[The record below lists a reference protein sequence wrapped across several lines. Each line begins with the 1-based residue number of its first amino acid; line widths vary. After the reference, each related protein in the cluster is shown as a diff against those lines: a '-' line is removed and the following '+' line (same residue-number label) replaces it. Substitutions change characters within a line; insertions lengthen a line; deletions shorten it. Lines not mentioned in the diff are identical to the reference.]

1 MIHVAW
7 RILTH
12 EIGRSLLAVGGM
24 IVAVLM
30 IFLQLGFYA
39 AIPAGGTLVYDHM
52 IFDIMLTSTHY
63 VFQGQAP
70 SIPRRRLYQ
79 ALAHGDVASVAP
91 LYMGVVNW
99 INETDGGRYEAFLIG
114 FRLEDPIFD
123 APDVNRQLNILR
135 REDTVLVDTAT
146 YPMFGKLEASRVTEM
161 SNRTIT
167 IGGAY
172 DLGIGF
178 LGLGVVLASDQNF
191 LRLQPDR
198 SLSTVSL
205 GLVRLKP
212 GADPNRVAAALR
224 AIMPADTRVLTRSEF
239 LQFETDYWVERT
251 STGQVFGF
259 GVVVALIVGAVILYQ
274 TLSTQVSRQLPQYA
288 TLKAMGY
295 NNSYLRGIV
304 ICLAL
309 MMSVTALPLAYA
321 AALVAYDYVHTATKL
336 PIAMNDVR
344 LVVVVALTL
353 LMSTGAAVYAARALR
368 RADPVDLF

>member
-12 EIGRSLLAVGGM
+12 ELGRSLLAIGGM
-24 IVAVLM
+24 MVAVLM

-39 AIPAGGTLVYDHM
+39 AVPAGGILVYDHM
-52 IFDIMLTSTHY
+52 KFDIMLTSPHY

-70 SIPRRRLYQ
+70 SFPRRRLYQ
-79 ALAHGDVASVAP
+79 ALANDDVESAAP

-99 INETDGGRYEAFLIG
+99 INEADGGRYEAFLIG
-114 FRLEDPIFD
+114 FRLEDQIFD
-123 APDVNRQLNILR
+123 APTVTRQLAVLR

-146 YPMFGKLEASRVTEM
+146 YPMFGKLNADRVTEM

-167 IGGAY
+167 IGGTY

-178 LGLGVVLASDQNF
+178 LGLAVALASDQNF
-191 LRLQPDR
+191 LRLLPDR

-212 GADPNRVAAALR
+212 GADPDRVAAALR
-224 AIMPADTRVLTRSEF
+224 AILPVDTRVFTRNEF
-239 LQFETDYWVERT
+239 LQFETEYWIERT

-295 NNSYLRGIV
+295 SNGYLRGMV

-309 MMSVTALPLAYA
+309 MMSVVALPLAYA
-321 AALVAYDYVHTATKL
+321 AALMAYDFVHSATKL

-344 LVVVVALTL
+344 LAVVVALTL
-353 LMSTGAAVYAARALR
+353 LMSTGAAVYAARALK

>member
-12 EIGRSLLAVGGM
+12 EVGRSLLAIGGM

-52 IFDIMLTSTHY
+52 MFDIALTSTHY

-70 SIPRRRLYQ
+70 SFPRRRLYQ
-79 ALAHGDVASVAP
+79 ALAHGDVATVAP

-99 INETDGGRYEAFLIG
+99 INEADGGRYEAFLIG
-114 FRLEDPIFD
+114 FRLEDRIFD
-123 APDVNRQLNILR
+123 SPDVTRQLNILR
-135 REDTVLVDTAT
+135 RDDTVLVDTAT
-146 YPMFGKLEASRVTEM
+146 YPMFGKLEANRITEM

-167 IGGAY
+167 IGGTY
-172 DLGIGF
+172 QLGIGF
-178 LGLGVVLASDQNF
+178 LGLGVALASDQNF

-212 GADPNRVAAALR
+212 GADPDRVANALR
-224 AIMPADTRVLTRSEF
+224 AIMPADTRVFTRSEF
-239 LQFETDYWVERT
+239 LQYETGYWVERT

-295 NNSYLRGIV
+295 NNGYLRGIV
-304 ICLAL
+304 VCLAL

-321 AALVAYDYVHTATKL
+321 AALLAYDYVHIATKL

-344 LVVVVALTL
+344 LIVVVALTL

>member
-12 EIGRSLLAVGGM
+12 EVGRSLLAIGGM
-24 IVAVLM
+24 MVAVLM

-39 AIPAGGTLVYDHM
+39 AVPAGGILVYDHM
-52 IFDIMLTSTHY
+52 KFDIMLASTHY

-79 ALAHGDVASVAP
+79 ALAYDDVVSVAP

-99 INETDGGRYEAFLIG
+99 INEADGGRYEAFLIG
-114 FRLEDPIFD
+114 FRLEDRIFD
-123 APDVNRQLNILR
+123 APTVTRQLDVLR

-146 YPMFGKLEASRVTEM
+146 YPMFGKLNADRVTEM

-167 IGGAY
+167 IGGTY
-172 DLGIGF
+172 ELGIGF
-178 LGLGVVLASDQNF
+178 LGLAVALASDQNF
-191 LRLQPDR
+191 LRLQPER

-212 GADPNRVAAALR
+212 GADPDRVAAALR
-224 AIMPADTRVLTRSEF
+224 AILPADTRVFTRNEF
-239 LQFETDYWVERT
+239 LQFETEYWIERT

-295 NNSYLRGIV
+295 SDGYLRGMV

-309 MMSVTALPLAYA
+309 MMSVAALPLAYG
-321 AALVAYDYVHTATKL
+321 AALMAYDFVHVATKL

>member
-12 EIGRSLLAVGGM
+12 EVGRSLLAIGGM
-24 IVAVLM
+24 MVAVLM

-39 AIPAGGTLVYDHM
+39 AVPAGGILVYDHM
-52 IFDIMLTSTHY
+52 KFDIMLASTHY

-79 ALAHGDVASVAP
+79 ALAHDEVESVAP

-99 INETDGGRYEAFLIG
+99 INEADGGRYEAFLIG
-114 FRLEDPIFD
+114 FRLEDQIFD
-123 APDVNRQLNILR
+123 APTVTRQLDVLR

-146 YPMFGKLEASRVTEM
+146 YPMFGKLNADRVTEM

-167 IGGAY
+167 IGGTY
-172 DLGIGF
+172 ELGIGF
-178 LGLGVVLASDQNF
+178 LGLAVALASDQNF
-191 LRLQPDR
+191 LRLQPER

-212 GADPNRVAAALR
+212 GADPDRVAAALR
-224 AIMPADTRVLTRSEF
+224 AILPADTRVFTRNEF
-239 LQFETDYWVERT
+239 LQFETEYWIERT

-295 NNSYLRGIV
+295 SNGYLRGMV

-309 MMSVTALPLAYA
+309 MMSVAALPLAYV
-321 AALVAYDYVHTATKL
+321 AALMAYDFVHVATKL

>member
-12 EIGRSLLAVGGM
+12 EVGRSLLAIGGM
-24 IVAVLM
+24 TVAVLM

-39 AIPAGGTLVYDHM
+39 AVPAGGILVYDHM
-52 IFDIMLTSTHY
+52 KFDIMLASAHY

-70 SIPRRRLYQ
+70 SFPRRRLYQ
-79 ALAHGDVASVAP
+79 ALANDDVRSVAP

-99 INETDGGRYEAFLIG
+99 INEADGGRYEAFLIG
-114 FRLEDPIFD
+114 FRLEDQVFD
-123 APDVNRQLNILR
+123 APTVNRQLDVLR

-146 YPMFGKLEASRVTEM
+146 YPMFGKLNADRVTEM

-167 IGGAY
+167 IGGTY
-172 DLGIGF
+172 ELGIGF
-178 LGLGVVLASDQNF
+178 LGLAVALASDQNF
-191 LRLQPDR
+191 IRLLPDR

-205 GLVRLKP
+205 GLVDLKP
-212 GADPNRVAAALR
+212 GAAPDRVAAALR
-224 AIMPADTRVLTRSEF
+224 AILPADTRVFTRNEF

-295 NNSYLRGIV
+295 SNGYLRGMV

-309 MMSVTALPLAYA
+309 MMSVVALPLAYA
-321 AALVAYDYVHTATKL
+321 AALMAYDFVHSATKL

>member
-30 IFLQLGFYA
+30 IFLQLGFYS
-39 AIPAGGTLVYDHM
+39 AIPAGGNLVYDHM
-52 IFDIMLTSTHY
+52 IFDLMLTSTHY
-63 VFQGQAP
+63 IFQGQAP

-79 ALAHGDVASVAP
+79 ALAHGDVASAAP

-99 INETDGGRYEAFLIG
+99 INETDGGRYEVFVIG
-114 FRLEDPIFD
+114 FRLEDQIFD
-123 APDVNRQLNILR
+123 VPNLTRQLDILR
-135 REDTVLVDTAT
+135 REDTVLIDSAT
-146 YPMFGKLEASRVTEM
+146 YPMFGKLQAGRITEM
-161 SNRTIT
+161 SNRTVT
-167 IGGAY
+167 IGGTY

-178 LGLGVVLASDQNF
+178 LGLGVALASDQNF
-191 LRLQPDR
+191 FRLQPER
-198 SLSTVSL
+198 SLSSASL

-212 GADPNRVAAALR
+212 GANPDKVAEDLR
-224 AIMPADTRVLTRSEF
+224 AIMPADTRVFTRSEF
-239 LQFETDYWVERT
+239 RQFELDYWVERT

-259 GVVVALIVGAVILYQ
+259 GVVVALIVGGVILYQ

-295 NNSYLRGIV
+295 SDKYLRGIV

-309 MMSVTALPLAYA
+309 MMSASALPLASV
-321 AALVAYDYVHTATKL
+321 AALISYDFLHDATKL
-336 PIAMNDVR
+336 PIAMNEIR
-344 LVVVVALTL
+344 LFVVVALTL

>member
-1 MIHVAW
+1 MIQVAW

-12 EIGRSLLAVGGM
+12 EIGRSLLAIGGM

-39 AIPAGGTLVYDHM
+39 AIPAGGVLVYNQM
-52 IFDIMLTSTHY
+52 IFDIMLTSPHY

-70 SIPRRRLYQ
+70 SFPRRRVYQ
-79 ALAHGDVASVAP
+79 ALAQNDVASAAP
-91 LYMGVVNW
+91 LYMGAVNW
-99 INETDGGRYEAFLIG
+99 INETGGGRYEAFLIG
-114 FRLEDPIFD
+114 FRLEDQIFD
-123 APDVNRQLNILR
+123 APEITRQLNILR
-135 REDTVLVDTAT
+135 REDTVLVDATT
-146 YPMFGKLEASRVTEM
+146 YPMFGKLTANRVTEM
-161 SNRTIT
+161 SNRSIT
-167 IGGAY
+167 IGGTY
-172 DLGIGF
+172 GLGIGF
-178 LGLGVVLASDQNF
+178 LGLGVALASDQNF

-198 SLSTVSL
+198 PLSAVSL

-212 GADPNRVAAALR
+212 GADPDKVAAALR
-224 AIMPADTRVLTRSEF
+224 AIMPADTRVFTRSEF
-239 LQFETDYWVERT
+239 LQFEADYWIERT

-259 GVVVALIVGAVILYQ
+259 GVIVALIVGAVILYQ

-295 NNSYLRGIV
+295 SNGYLRGIV

-309 MMSVTALPLAYA
+309 MMSMVTLPLAYA
-321 AALVAYDYVHTATKL
+321 AALGAYDFVHEATKL

-344 LVVVVALTL
+344 LAVVVTLTL